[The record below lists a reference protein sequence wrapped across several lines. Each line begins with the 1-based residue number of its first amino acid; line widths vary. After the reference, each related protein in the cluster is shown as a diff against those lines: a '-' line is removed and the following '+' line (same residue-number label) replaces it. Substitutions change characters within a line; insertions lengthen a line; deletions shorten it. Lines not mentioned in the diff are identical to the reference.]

1 VIHGV
6 VCRLRHSAGGA
17 AGEVVEERGRRGR
30 AVGVLTAVGRV
41 GCTAADDVR
50 GGAEQRAGGRYSGST
65 TATAAA
71 MSVSKSS
78 LVGHASSR

>member
-1 VIHGV
+1 MVWCAGCVAVLV
-6 VCRLRHSAGGA
+6 V
-17 AGEVVEERGRRGR
+17 RRGKSWKSVGG
-30 AVGVLTAVGRV
+30 VGVLTAVGRV